1 MAYTKTVWV
10 DGSAPAI
17 SAANLNNIEQGVYDS
32 VRQDGTT
39 AMSAQLITIAGSATT
54 PAIAPTG
61 DSNNG
66 IFFPAADT
74 IALGTAGSER
84 LRIDGLG
91 SVGIGTT
98 SPQSEL
104 HIKGVAEILRI
115 ETSTAR
121 GSGNGFLTLYDPTG
135 MKGYIG
141 YTSDDVLRISN
152 EMNAA
157 MLFRTN
163 SSERMRI
170 DSSGNVGIGDF
181 ASNNPITQFSVSST
195 TGGVVSVTTKR
206 ASGTIA
212 SPLTMSYGFYGYL
225 DVERARISATD
236 KSGNTLASDLSFYVN
251 DSSGT
256 MQNRLNITGA
266 GNVGIGT
273 TAPLAK
279 VTSAGISGTPSTT
292 DKGLLQ
298 VVNTDTNQGLSIG
311 GYSASPY
318 GMWIQS
324 IDSRSGANSTSPI
337 ILNPTGGNVGIG
349 TTSPDVFGRGYSKI
363 LGISSS
369 ADTALQ
375 INSATGNA
383 AYIDLGVNASRLVSL
398 SASAGSTSLNTLTNV
413 PMYFATNNSTAMTIT
428 GAGSVGI
435 GTTSPSAKLELSD
448 GTITLQ
454 HDLVA
459 GGGYV
464 GTKSNHPLVLF
475 TNNTEKMRIL
485 ASGSV
490 GIGISPTQKIHVYDA
505 NAVIQ
510 INEVATGGSGVS
522 AYRLKHGSN
531 YMGWYLDSGNAL
543 VTYDYQASAERMR
556 VSSAGYLLV
565 GYTTSNGAYPLQV
578 NGQIFATSS
587 TIATSDQRYKENVT
601 PLTGALSLVNALNPV
616 QFDWKQHPV
625 HNFNTEQPTVGF
637 LAQEVAEVLKD
648 QPYLN
653 SVVKKS
659 ECTWE
664 TETGEF
670 VDVTKQVEVDG
681 ELVDEVTQEAVKE
694 THTEE
699 FYGIAESN
707 LIAILTKAVQE
718 LSAKVTALEAQIAK
732 K

>member
-17 SAANLNNIEQGVYDS
+17 SAANLNKIEQGVYDS

-39 AMSAQLITIAGSATT
+39 AMSAQLVTIAGSATT

-61 DSNNG
+61 DSNTG
-66 IFFPAADT
+66 IFFPAENLIGIT
-74 IALGTAGSER
+74 IDGSER
-84 LRIDGLG
+84 VRFK
-91 SVGIGTT
+91 S
-98 SPQSEL
+98 
-104 HIKGVAEILRI
+104 
-115 ETSTAR
+115 
-121 GSGNGFLTLYDPTG
+121 NGFVGVGDLDP
-135 MKGYIG
+135 
-141 YTSDDVLRISN
+141 
-152 EMNAA
+152 
-157 MLFRTN
+157 
-163 SSERMRI
+163 
-170 DSSGNVGIGDF
+170 
-181 ASNNPITQFSVSST
+181 
-195 TGGVVSVTTKR
+195 
-206 ASGTIA
+206 
-212 SPLTMSYGFYGYL
+212 SYRL
-225 DVERARISATD
+225 DVVNYAATPLRVQRSGEYGEVIKIGRA
-236 KSGNTLASDLSFYVN
+236 G
-251 DSSGT
+251 
-256 MQNRLNITGA
+256 
-266 GNVGIGT
+266 VGDT
-273 TAPLAK
+273 
-279 VTSAGISGTPSTT
+279 AGISYPADGTFQITT
-292 DKGLLQ
+292 AATPRITI
-298 VVNTDTNQGLSIG
+298 N
-311 GYSASPY
+311 AS
-318 GMWIQS
+318 
-324 IDSRSGANSTSPI
+324 
-337 ILNPTGGNVGIG
+337 GNVGIG
-349 TTSPDVFGRGYSKI
+349 TTSPSSVLHIYKSDSTSNPLTLSNTSALTLQNPYGSAANTGSSIFFKSDTGTYNTFA
-363 LGISSS
+363 GIAGNMGGSTTSGS
-369 ADTALQ
+369 YGDLLFATKASDTA
-375 INSATGNA
+375 S
-383 AYIDLGVNASRLVSL
+383 SL
-398 SASAGSTSLNTLTNV
+398 SERMRITYAGN
-413 PMYFATNNSTAMTIT
+413 
-428 GAGSVGI
+428 VGI